1 MSYQQVV
8 DRQKIHTCDKNMS
21 NTNYSLLLPFNKYD
35 QPDHRFKQ
43 SLERICKELGEDA
56 VGELMDFVSQSQQ
69 LQKNYAR
76 QGLNLALAVFH
87 EAAYLDRH
95 HRFDQDNQYGYKS
108 KVLKKQAQVILER
121 LGFSRTNAHKLV
133 KTASWMVTTHPGKD
147 ELKWFESLTP
157 SHLYELSRMSD
168 EAYKAVKD
176 EVSYEGW
183 HFCTG
188 QKSISV
194 RRLEQIRRLYP
205 TVEEVKS
212 DDAEPFQ
219 AGDNSSLT
227 EVQQVR
233 REPALENCSESGV
246 VMDVSVATNIEKLRQ
261 LVILAK
267 TIDWTAVRKS
277 DVSQEILSSMPAT
290 ISLLL

>member
-1 MSYQQVV
+1 
-8 DRQKIHTCDKNMS
+8 MS

-168 EAYKAVKD
+168 KAYQAVKD
-176 EVSYEGW
+176 EVTYEGW
-183 HFCTG
+183 SFCTG
-188 QKSISV
+188 QKNISV

-205 TVEEVKS
+205 KVEEVRGS
-212 DDAEPFQ
+212 DADSFQ
-219 AGDNSSLT
+219 PQKNSSLT
-227 EVQQVR
+227 EVPQVR
-233 REPALENCSESGV
+233 RDSDLVDSSESGIV
-246 VMDVSVATNIEKLRQ
+246 IDISAATNTQKLQQFVSLAKSIDWAAIQECRESKE
-261 LVILAK
+261 ILA
-267 TIDWTAVRKS
+267 
-277 DVSQEILSSMPAT
+277 SMPDMLGL
-290 ISLLL
+290 IRRHSC

>member
-1 MSYQQVV
+1 ML
-8 DRQKIHTCDKNMS
+8 
-21 NTNYSLLLPFNKYD
+21 NTNYSLLLPINKHD

-43 SLERICKELGEDA
+43 SLEHICKELGEDA
-56 VGELMDFVSQSQQ
+56 VVELMDFASQSQQ
-69 LQKNYAR
+69 LQTTYAR

-133 KTASWMVTTHPGKD
+133 KTASWMVTTHQGKD

-205 TVEEVKS
+205 TVEEVKGS
-212 DDAEPFQ
+212 DADSFRPR
-219 AGDNSSLT
+219 NKSSLT

-233 REPALENCSESGV
+233 RESDLANSRQSAHERYV
-246 VMDVSVATNIEKLRQ
+246 TVATNTQKL
-261 LVILAK
+261 
-267 TIDWTAVRKS
+267 
-277 DVSQEILSSMPAT
+277 
-290 ISLLL
+290 